1 MGLLRRKR
9 TIHNLKQNTMPKTL
23 SPLVSVSELMALQ
36 HNKDLILVDA
46 GAQKR
51 QPPFL
56 EGAVG
61 VDLETQLSDIKE
73 DAAQGGRHPL
83 PTVAQF
89 AKVLGHL
96 GIGPNSHVVIY
107 DDMRGGN
114 AAARFWWMLTAVGH
128 AKVQVLNG
136 GAQQAIQKG
145 YPQSDRLASPTP
157 VEDYPVTEWQL
168 PRATMAEVE
177 QASQSQD
184 QIIIDVR
191 AAKRYAGEFEPIDL
205 LAGHIPN
212 AINVPFEDN
221 LQADGRFKSP
231 SELRQK
237 YREILGNVP
246 KDHVTV
252 HCGSGVTACH
262 TLLALAHAGI
272 DIPKLYVGSWSEWS
286 RNELPF
292 LVGS

>member
-1 MGLLRRKR
+1 
-9 TIHNLKQNTMPKTL
+9 MPSTL
-23 SPLVSVSELMALQ
+23 SPLVSTLELRALQ

-46 GAQKR
+46 GSQKR
-51 QPPFL
+51 KPPFL

-61 VDLETQLSDIKE
+61 VDLESQLSDIKA

-89 AKVLGHL
+89 AKVLGSL

-128 AKVQVLNG
+128 PKVQVLNG
-136 GAQQAIQKG
+136 GAQQAIQEG
-145 YPQSDRLASPTP
+145 YPQTDRLRTPTA
-157 VEDYPVTEWQL
+157 VDAYPTTDWQL
-168 PRATMAEVE
+168 PLATMAEVE
-177 QASQSQD
+177 QATQSQD

-191 AAKRYAGEFEPIDL
+191 EAKRYAGEFEPIDL

-212 AINVPFEDN
+212 AINVPFQDN
-221 LQADGRFKSP
+221 LGEDGRFKS
-231 SELRQK
+231 SAELRQK
-237 YREILGNVP
+237 YRAILGNVP
-246 KDHVTV
+246 KDTITV

-262 TLLALAHAGI
+262 TLLALAHAGM

-286 RNELPF
+286 RNDLPF